1 MGIPII
7 LAGTLYIIYI
17 GRNSL
22 PTITLDDRID
32 AMKSIEPDLPAVYR
46 LGERLAMAIIDPES
60 PLCGTALDQ
69 SHLRESFHVNLVAL
83 KRGEKIISP
92 PSPALSFQ
100 PGDTLLL
107 EGRPEDFSEEHLRHI
122 LHFIS
127 LETDGSL
134 IPYSSAMLLM
144 EAVLAPRSNLIGKS
158 LKDIMFREKYHMNV
172 LAVWRAG
179 KPIRTRFTDQPLQFG
194 DTLLLQGPR
203 DRLRMLRSDPDL
215 IVLAD
220 KEADVIEEPSK
231 ARLAAII
238 FLVVLLLGAVGIISI
253 GEVMF
258 AGAIFMVLFG
268 ILNIDQAYQAIEW
281 KSIFLVAGMLPMGVA
296 LTKTGAA
303 TLFADNMFKII
314 GNAYPIT
321 IMAVIFILGVLLT
334 QVISGPAVAAI
345 LAPIAIEISTRL
357 GIDPRSFAMGVA
369 IAASMAFITPLGHPV
384 NVLVMGLA
392 GYKFRDFR
400 RIGLPLTLLLFF
412 VVMLLLP
419 VFWPFNK
426 V

>member
-1 MGIPII
+1 
-7 LAGTLYIIYI
+7 
-17 GRNSL
+17 
-22 PTITLDDRID
+22 
-32 AMKSIEPDLPAVYR
+32 
-46 LGERLAMAIIDPES
+46 
-60 PLCGTALDQ
+60 
-69 SHLRESFHVNLVAL
+69 
-83 KRGEKIISP
+83 
-92 PSPALSFQ
+92 
-100 PGDTLLL
+100 
-107 EGRPEDFSEEHLRHI
+107 
-122 LHFIS
+122 
-127 LETDGSL
+127 
-134 IPYSSAMLLM
+134 
-144 EAVLAPRSNLIGKS
+144 
-158 LKDIMFREKYHMNV
+158 
-172 LAVWRAG
+172 
-179 KPIRTRFTDQPLQFG
+179 
-194 DTLLLQGPR
+194 
-203 DRLRMLRSDPDL
+203 MLRSDPDL

-231 ARLAAII
+231 ARLAAIT
-238 FLVVLLLGAVGIISI
+238 FLVILLLGAVGIISI